1 MLINTVYVDGG
12 SAVISVVTGLHDCD
26 GRICVPFLEC
36 DESDMEVIDIENE
49 IARDEIKSKLSVS
62 WLKNNNVN
70 N

>member
-1 MLINTVYVDGG
+1 MLINTTYVDGG

-49 IARDEIKSKLSVS
+49 IGGA
-62 WLKNNNVN
+62 
-70 N
+70 